1 MLMQKYILIFNR
13 LEIKLPKDYICI
25 LIKIMKNIVL
35 FGPPGAGKGT
45 QAEIIKQE
53 YDLFH
58 ISTGDVFRYN
68 IKNNTDLGLLA
79 KGFMDKGELVPDQ
92 ITIDMLS
99 DVVEKNSHVNGFIFD
114 GFPRTESQAHALD
127 SLLKNFNTSISGMI
141 ALEVDDEILINRLLE
156 RGKDSGRADDSNRE
170 IIENR
175 ISEYYNK
182 TAILKTYYQRKN
194 CYYGVNGVGEIDE
207 ITSRIIDVMSKI

>member
-1 MLMQKYILIFNR
+1 
-13 LEIKLPKDYICI
+13 
-25 LIKIMKNIVL
+25 MKNIVL
-35 FGPPGAGKGT
+35 FGPPGAGKGA

-127 SLLKNFNTSISGMI
+127 SLLENFNTSISGMI